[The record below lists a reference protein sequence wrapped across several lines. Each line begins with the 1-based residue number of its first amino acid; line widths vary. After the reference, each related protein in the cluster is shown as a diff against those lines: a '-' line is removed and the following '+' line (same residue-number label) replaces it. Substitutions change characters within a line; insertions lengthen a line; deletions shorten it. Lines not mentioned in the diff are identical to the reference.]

1 MRSLWFATLLL
12 WPLPASAGKLFP
24 LFRPQPVLG
33 HGEPLRIEEV
43 GRYLQEALGE
53 VGDYEVDL
61 LDPDRTEQPFAK
73 SKKVERLAKRWRS
86 EIDFAETNLRRRK
99 PGLAIKGAKVVWRR
113 LSRSPALVQDPEILC
128 RTYLVFAEASLQ
140 LKKSKKAEEWV
151 KRLAGSCA
159 NMYRDGKWRAKSSP
173 AFLEL
178 VRKTKAVMRHAA
190 PAQITILTEQAG
202 AEVYLDARLVGTTP
216 MNLTGIP
223 PGPHVLRVEEL
234 NRKPW
239 CEWIELSAAPRTL
252 RIQGQANW
260 LRPAEV
266 GLQRALQNN
275 VIDDAAV
282 EGAKA
287 LLTRL
292 APDAPYLAMVGVLE
306 SEGAVKLRLILIDR
320 RGRILRVPEVMVDES
335 FLGLEAE
342 LSHLFKAMGK
352 VRWTAL
358 NKGVIF
364 PGLVEAQGEAPEVRF
379 KALVE
384 ARGAVEAEDE
394 RNEDKD
400 EDPDED
406 DEQEEK
412 DRLRP
417 VIRGEGAK
425 KKGASAGPIKRRS
438 RTYTDFKDE
447 DDK

>member
-43 GRYLQEALGE
+43 GRYLRDALGE

-61 LDPDRTEQPFAK
+61 LDPDRSEQPFVK
-73 SKKVERLAKRWRS
+73 SAKVERLSKRWRS

-140 LKKSKKAEEWV
+140 LKQEQKAEEWV

-223 PGPHVLRVEEL
+223 PGPHVLRVEEV

-282 EGAKA
+282 SGAKA

-292 APDAPYLAMVGVLE
+292 APGAPYLAMVGVLE

-358 NKGVIF
+358 NKGPIF
-364 PGLVEAQGEAPEVRF
+364 PNLEEAQGEAPEVRF

-425 KKGASAGPIKRRS
+425 KKSSSAGPIKRRA

>member
-1 MRSLWFATLLL
+1 MRSLWFALLL
-12 WPLPASAGKLFP
+12 LCPSPAFAGKVFP

-33 HGEPLRIEEV
+33 HGEPIRIEEV
-43 GRYLQEALGE
+43 GRYLRDALGE
-53 VGDYEVDL
+53 VGDYQVEL
-61 LDPDRTEQPFAK
+61 LDPDRAERPFAK
-73 SKKVERLAKRWRS
+73 SSKVKRLAKRWRS

-99 PGLAIKGAKVVWRR
+99 PGLAIKGAQVVWRR
-113 LSRSPALVQDPEILC
+113 LSKSPALVQDPEILC

-140 LKKSKKAEEWV
+140 MGQKEKAESWV

-159 NMYRDGKWRAKSSP
+159 NMYRSGKWRAKSSP
-173 AFLEL
+173 AFLKL
-178 VRKTKAVMRHAA
+178 VRKTKAVMRHTA

-202 AEVYLDARLVGTTP
+202 AEVYLDARLMGTTP

-223 PGPHVLRVEEL
+223 PGPHVLRVEEV

-239 CEWIELSAAPRTL
+239 CQWVELSAAPKTL

-275 VIDDAAV
+275 RIDDAAV
-282 EGAKA
+282 AGAQAILK
-287 LLTRL
+287 RL
-292 APDAPYLAMVGVLE
+292 APGAPYLAMVGVLE
-306 SEGAVKLRLILIDR
+306 KEGAVKLRLILIDR
-320 RGRILRVPEVMVDES
+320 RGRILRVPEIMVDES

-342 LSHLFKAMGK
+342 LSHLFKKMGK

-358 NKGVIF
+358 NQGVIF
-364 PGLVEAQGEAPEVRF
+364 PGLVEAQGRAPEVRF

-384 ARGAVEAEDE
+384 AAGSVDKDDE

-400 EDPDED
+400 DDLEED
-406 DEQEEK
+406 DDQEEK

-417 VIRGEGAK
+417 IIRGERK
-425 KKGASAGPIKRRS
+425 KKASMKGPIRRRARNYS
-438 RTYTDFKDE
+438 DFKDE